1 MTRWLQVRGEA
12 ADAVGVCAGDGGAG
26 DGGGHA
32 AAGARGPG
40 GRGLVRCL
48 APSLAHAGP
57 ASPGQ
62 CSDN

>member
-32 AAGARGPG
+32 AAWARRRCG
-40 GRGLVRCL
+40 GSGNVVMW
-48 APSLAHAGP
+48 P
-57 ASPGQ
+57 
-62 CSDN
+62 